1 MKRLLAAEPV
11 VIVADVKHEYAA
23 EGWKTGRLVELLDA
37 LTRRPARLRFAA
49 ELSFDDKRRAREF
62 ALLCSMA
69 WTFAPVCLVV
79 EELWSVTRPGWAPA
93 PWRRL
98 VLAGR
103 ARGVRVLATS
113 QRPAGMDKDFLS
125 QCTTVRSFALPHGPD
140 ADVVGRRL
148 GVDAAELG
156 GLPDFHF
163 VERTG
168 AGPLTRGRL

>member
-1 MKRLLAAEPV
+1 M
-11 VIVADVKHEYAA
+11 
-23 EGWKTGRLVELLDA
+23 
-37 LTRRPARLRFAA
+37 
-49 ELSFDDKRRAREF
+49 SFDDKRRADQF
-62 ALLCSMA
+62 GLLCSMA

-125 QCTTVRSFALPHGPD
+125 QCTTVRSFGLPHGPD
-140 ADVVGRRL
+140 AETVGRRL
-148 GVDAAELG
+148 GIDAAELA
-156 GLPDFHF
+156 GLADLHF
-163 VERTG
+163 VERVG
-168 AGPLTRGRL
+168 AGALKRGRL